1 MIDIISTT
9 IAAVVLGL
17 YGFLLVRH
25 LCDSPSLSSHYP
37 AEYICAG
44 NRGGVPLLEAE
55 ST

>member
-9 IAAVVLGL
+9 IAAT
-17 YGFLLVRH
+17 FLLVRH
-25 LCDSPSLSSHYP
+25 LCYSPSLSSHYP